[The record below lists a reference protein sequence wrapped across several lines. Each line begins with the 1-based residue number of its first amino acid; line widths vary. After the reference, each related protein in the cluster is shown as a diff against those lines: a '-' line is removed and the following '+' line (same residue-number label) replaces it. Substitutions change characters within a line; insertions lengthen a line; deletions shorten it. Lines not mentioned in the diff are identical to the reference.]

1 MNRIQGFGRGTTRRA
16 VLGLAAA
23 LGLGNDV
30 LRDPGAAGSTLF
42 ASQGTTRQRANSR
55 SALRQEQGGAM
66 EPTIEHLNPEGMHV
80 NPAFTQAVAVSG
92 NVKTIYIGGQNAV
105 SADGQIVGD
114 TLATQTE
121 QIFKNLEMVLAAAG
135 ATLHNIIK
143 FTIYV
148 VQGQDL
154 TPGFAVFQQAWG
166 ASAKPPAVSMSF
178 VAGLANPEFLVEI
191 EAIAIT
197 GAEVGTG

>member
-1 MNRIQGFGRGTTRRA
+1 
-16 VLGLAAA
+16 
-23 LGLGNDV
+23 
-30 LRDPGAAGSTLF
+30 
-42 ASQGTTRQRANSR
+42 
-55 SALRQEQGGAM
+55 M
-66 EPTIEHLNPEGMHV
+66 EPTVTHLNPVGMHS

-121 QIFKNLEMVLAAAG
+121 QVFKNLEMVVVAAG
-135 ATLHNIIK
+135 ATLHDIIK

-154 TPGFAVFQQAWG
+154 TPGFTVFQRAWG

-178 VAGLANPEFLVEI
+178 VAGVANPAFLVEI
-191 EAIAIT
+191 EAIAVIVT
-197 GAEVGTG
+197 EASTD

>member
-1 MNRIQGFGRGTTRRA
+1 M
-16 VLGLAAA
+16 
-23 LGLGNDV
+23 
-30 LRDPGAAGSTLF
+30 
-42 ASQGTTRQRANSR
+42 
-55 SALRQEQGGAM
+55 M
-66 EPTIEHLNPEGMHV
+66 EPTVEHLNPEGMHS

-105 SADGQIVGD
+105 SADGQVVGD

-121 QIFKNLEMVLAAAG
+121 QVFKNLEMVVVAAG
-135 ATLHNIIK
+135 ATLHDIIK

-154 TPGFAVFQQAWG
+154 ASGFAVFQQAWG

-178 VAGLANPEFLVEI
+178 VAGLANPAFLVEI
-191 EAIAIT
+191 EAIAVTVTEVST
-197 GAEVGTG
+197 G

>member
-1 MNRIQGFGRGTTRRA
+1 
-16 VLGLAAA
+16 
-23 LGLGNDV
+23 
-30 LRDPGAAGSTLF
+30 
-42 ASQGTTRQRANSR
+42 
-55 SALRQEQGGAM
+55 M

-121 QIFKNLEMVLAAAG
+121 QIFKNLELVLAAAG
-135 ATLHNIIK
+135 ATLHDIIK
-143 FTIYV
+143 FTIFV

-154 TPGFAVFQQAWG
+154 VPGFAVFQQAWG

-178 VAGLANPEFLVEI
+178 VAGLANPAFLVEI
-191 EAIAIT
+191 EAIAVT
-197 GAEVGTG
+197 GIDASTG